1 MIEKEEKDWFKLK
14 RYPHIGYPINH
25 NERHEWVEN
34 YILNPVKISKH
45 SFLPF
50 IHKKSK
56 VKKFRKKYNE
66 TYGELTLYKKN
77 GLELVRHPDT
87 KERELYYASHLD
99 SLIYSYYSYLLSIKY
114 EEKIEEYN
122 LGDVIN
128 AYRSI
133 PIDKKSPHGSNKCN
147 INFAEDVFNYIRDYP
162 SDNFVAIAFDIKG
175 FFDNLNHLILRKAWM
190 NILDVEKLPSDHFN
204 VFKNITRYSYVDIV
218 DLFEFFKDKIIC
230 NYKND
235 IRDKS
240 KEKRKKVSKLKY
252 MRNQNAIAFCT
263 IDEFLKNK
271 NKLLK
276 NSKRILINGKIEER
290 NFGIPQGS
298 PISSILANIYLLK
311 FDRKIN
317 QFLNS
322 VNGIYR
328 RYSDDMVVICPK
340 EKKDIII
347 GLMLESIKESGLT
360 IQSSKTQ
367 VFHFERSSGVLKCG
381 QEFEKL
387 INWNKN
393 FSYLG
398 FEFDGNFTL
407 LKSSSL
413 SGYYRKM
420 KRSINRSISYSK
432 RHYKHNKGEIFKRR
446 LLKKFTYKGAKRR
459 RKWMWDNK
467 KNGFIKT
474 DFYDWGNF
482 LSYAYKAAHVMKNN
496 KIKQQTKRH
505 WNIFNSLIP
514 KKQIS

>member
-1 MIEKEEKDWFKLK
+1 MI
-14 RYPHIGYPINH
+14 
-25 NERHEWVEN
+25 
-34 YILNPVKISKH
+34 
-45 SFLPF
+45 
-50 IHKKSK
+50 
-56 VKKFRKKYNE
+56 
-66 TYGELTLYKKN
+66 
-77 GLELVRHPDT
+77 
-87 KERELYYASHLD
+87 A
-99 SLIYSYYSYLLSIKY
+99 
-114 EEKIEEYN
+114 
-122 LGDVIN
+122 
-128 AYRSI
+128 
-133 PIDKKSPHGSNKCN
+133 
-147 INFAEDVFNYIRDYP
+147 
-162 SDNFVAIAFDIKG
+162 
-175 FFDNLNHLILRKAWM
+175 
-190 NILDVEKLPSDHFN
+190 
-204 VFKNITRYSYVDIV
+204 
-218 DLFEFFKDKIIC
+218 KIIKAI
-230 NYKND
+230 NQ
-235 IRDKS
+235 
-240 KEKRKKVSKLKY
+240 KRKVSKLKY

-263 IDEFLKNK
+263 VDEFLKNK

-276 NSKRILINGKIEER
+276 NSKRILIKGVIEER

-340 EKKDIII
+340 ENKEIII
-347 GLMLESIKESGLT
+347 ELILESIKDSELT

-381 QEFEKL
+381 QEFEQL

-432 RHYKHNKGEIFKRR
+432 RYYKHNKGEIFKRR
-446 LLKKFTYKGAKRR
+446 LLKKYTYKGAKRR

-467 KNGFIKT
+467 KNGFVKT

-482 LSYAYKAAHVMKNN
+482 LSYASKAAHVMKNN

-514 KKQIS
+514 KKPIT